1 MAWKFVGGAAALLTI
16 LLGGLAVA
24 TNGEPDRSAALAD
37 YRRPTAIPF
46 PEDNAYRGAKAEL
59 GRALFF
65 EPVLFRD
72 GDRTCAT
79 CHIPGL
85 DWTDSNPRAPRNDG
99 GFMDFRTP
107 TLLNV
112 AWIDTIYGWD
122 GKFNGLEA
130 VARTPLTAPGNMN
143 MPPEE
148 MVRRLSAD
156 PKYVAAFKNAF
167 PEPAPDGNPVTETR
181 IEQALATFQRLIV
194 SGRAPFDHW
203 VEGDARAVG
212 AAAKRGFDL
221 FNGKANCAACHSGWN
236 FTDGSFHDVGV
247 GKDGAIGRGR
257 FFPTS
262 TALRYAFKTP
272 TLRNVARRPPYMH
285 DGSLATLSDVIDL
298 YDRGGIDR
306 PSRSRDIRPL
316 RLTAQEKADLIA
328 FMETLNDDGA
338 DGPAYKPIGTEPP
351 RP

>member
-1 MAWKFVGGAAALLTI
+1 MARIFVGAAAALVTI
-16 LLGGLAVA
+16 MVGGWAVA
-24 TNGEPDRSAALAD
+24 TTGEPDRTAQLAE
-37 YRRPTAIPF
+37 YRRPNAIPF
-46 PEDNAYRGAKAEL
+46 PEDNPYAAQKAEL

-65 EPVLFRD
+65 EPVLSRD

-79 CHIPGL
+79 CHVPGQ
-85 DWTDSNPRAPRNDG
+85 DWTDSTPLAPRNDG
-99 GFMDFRTP
+99 GFMDVRTP
-107 TLLNV
+107 TLLNI
-112 AWIDTIYGWD
+112 AWIEDIFGWD
-122 GKFNGLEA
+122 GKFRGLEA

-156 PKYVAAFKNAF
+156 PAYVEAFAGAF
-167 PEPAPDGNPVTETR
+167 PEPVAGGNPITQER

-194 SGRAPFDHW
+194 SGEAPFDRW
-203 VEGDARAVG
+203 VEGDARAVSG
-212 AAAKRGFDL
+212 AARRGFDL
-221 FNGKANCAACHSGWN
+221 FHGKANCAACHSGWN
-236 FTDGSFHDVGV
+236 FTDGSFHDIGV
-247 GKDGAIGRGR
+247 AKDGNIGRGR
-257 FFPTS
+257 FFPGS

-285 DGSLATLSDVIDL
+285 DGSLATLAEVVEL

-316 RLTAQEKADLIA
+316 RLSEREKADLIA
-328 FMETLNDDGA
+328 FMETLSDAGSA
-338 DGPAYKPIGTEPP
+338 EAATQPITATPP

>member
-1 MAWKFVGGAAALLTI
+1 MARTIVGAIVAFLTI
-16 LLGGLAVA
+16 LVGGWAIA
-24 TNGEPDRSAALAD
+24 TTGERDRSAEFAP
-37 YRRPTAIPF
+37 YRRTSAIPF
-46 PEDNAYRGAKAEL
+46 PDDNPYQAAKAEL

-65 EPVLFRD
+65 DPILSRD
-72 GDRTCAT
+72 GERTCAT
-79 CHIPGL
+79 CHVPGQ
-85 DWTDSNPRAPRNDG
+85 DWTDSKPRAPRNDG
-99 GFMDFRTP
+99 GVMDFRTP

-112 AWIDTIYGWD
+112 AWIEGIYGWD
-122 GKFNGLEA
+122 GKFRGLES
-130 VARTPLTAPGNMN
+130 VARTPLSAPGNMN
-143 MPPEE
+143 MPPDE

-156 PKYVAAFKNAF
+156 PNYVAAFGKAF
-167 PEPAPDGNPVTETR
+167 PEAAASSNPITAKHA
-181 IEQALATFQRLIV
+181 EQALATFQRLIV
-194 SGRAPFDHW
+194 SGQAPFDRW

-221 FNGKANCAACHSGWN
+221 FHGKAHCAACHSGWA

-247 GKDGAIGRGR
+247 AKGGDIGRGR

-285 DGSLATLSDVIDL
+285 DGSLTTLAEVVDL

-316 RLTAQEKADLIA
+316 HLTTQEKADLIA
-328 FMETLNDDGA
+328 FMESLSDEGA
-338 DGPAYKPIGTEPP
+338 DGPAVRPITAEPP